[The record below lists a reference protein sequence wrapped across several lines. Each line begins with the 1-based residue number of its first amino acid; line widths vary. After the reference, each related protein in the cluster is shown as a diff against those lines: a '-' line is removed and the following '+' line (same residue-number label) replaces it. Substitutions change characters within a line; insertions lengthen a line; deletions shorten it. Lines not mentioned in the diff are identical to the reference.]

1 MFLGTPS
8 MYEGNWISGIATMK
22 RMKARRGSTLPNAKK
37 MYEENEMK
45 RRVKSYLCNLKVI
58 DNEEKLME
66 MSHLCEPPG
75 KDSSYL

>member
-8 MYEGNWISGIATMK
+8 HDESNLFSGLATMK

-45 RRVKSYLCNLKVI
+45 RRVKSYLCNLKVNE
-58 DNEEKLME
+58 NEERLLE
-66 MSHLCEPPG
+66 MSHQCEPPG
-75 KDSSYL
+75 KRK